1 MPEYDAGFDDF
12 DNDDDLG
19 NEEAIQALSNAEKN
33 HDVKPHIN
41 VLYYID
47 SILIQYR
54 VIHQGTLY
62 TISILYCFNILIQ
75 YTRLTLFCRTPS
87 CSK

>member
-12 DNDDDLG
+12 DSDDDLG

-33 HDVKPHIN
+33 HDVKPHVK

-47 SILIQYR
+47 SVLIQYQ
-54 VIHQGTLY
+54 VIHQGTL
-62 TISILYCFNILIQ
+62 LYQFYIDLL
-75 YTRLTLFCRTPS
+75 Y
-87 CSK
+87 

>member
-1 MPEYDAGFDDF
+1 MPEYDAGFDNF

-33 HDVKPHIN
+33 HDVKPHVK

-47 SILIQYR
+47 SILIQYQVSLVLQDQAVPSNLR
-54 VIHQGTLY
+54 SRFRQP
-62 TISILYCFNILIQ
+62 
-75 YTRLTLFCRTPS
+75 LFS
-87 CSK
+87 YNLV

>member
-33 HDVKPHIN
+33 LDVKPHVK
-41 VLYYID
+41 VLYYIE
-47 SILIQYR
+47 SILIQYQ
-54 VIHQGTLY
+54 VIHQGTL
-62 TISILYCFNILIQ
+62 LYRFYIDLL
-75 YTRLTLFCRTPS
+75 Y
-87 CSK
+87 